1 MGSMGRFVLLRT
13 ALAVASIAAL
23 CAPLAAQTEAG
34 EDLSAAGLKVKQVPE
49 AVTSLPYSADI
60 EYSRAVA
67 PIEYRA
73 FDRMTEKDRLQAADA
88 EASIGEHVHYVGLEF
103 NQGKWSYQQVVCPVF
118 RNHIFLRF
126 TRNNGTGD
134 VSMFTASVPLDG
146 EGRVRIIP
154 IQMRGYSLWSPAPIN
169 ALTISAFNH
178 IRAEEHPDQAPDWL
192 ETGLCYAA
200 LAGGHPV
207 AAKLTEDTNSLKFP
221 AAVAAELTIPIHDG
235 EEVSF
240 TDVSA
245 SPRLMEWTM
254 IFNRKGKLMKAKHTP
269 VVLLKVSAVPP
280 AGALPT
286 KTVPRTIGELPDDA
300 GH

>member
-1 MGSMGRFVLLRT
+1 MGSMGRFFFLR
-13 ALAVASIAAL
+13 AVLAVASIAAL
-23 CAPLAAQTEAG
+23 CAPLAAQTDAG
-34 EDLSAAGLKVKQVPE
+34 EDLSAAGYKVKQVPE
-49 AVTSLPYSADI
+49 AVQPLPYSADI
-60 EYSRAVA
+60 EIATSVA
-67 PIEYRA
+67 PIEYRT

-88 EASIGEHVHYVGLEF
+88 EASIGEHVHYEALEF

-126 TRNNGTGD
+126 TRNNGAGD
-134 VSMFTASVPLDG
+134 VSMFTASVPTNG

-178 IRAEEHPDQAPDWL
+178 IRAEEQDQSPDWL

-207 AAKLTEDTNSLKFP
+207 AAKLTEDSNSLKFP

-245 SPRLMEWTM
+245 SPRMMEWTM

-269 VVLLKVSAVPP
+269 VGLLKVGAVPP
-280 AGALPT
+280 AGALPS
-286 KTVPRTIGELPDDA
+286 KPVPRTIGDVPDDA

>member
-1 MGSMGRFVLLRT
+1 MGCMGRFILVRTVLSI
-13 ALAVASIAAL
+13 ASAAAL
-23 CAPLAAQTEAG
+23 CAPLAAQTDAG
-34 EDLSAAGLKVKQVPE
+34 EDLSAAGFKVRQVPE
-49 AVTSLPYSADI
+49 AVTPAPYSADGEI
-60 EYSRAVA
+60 ATSVA
-67 PIEYRA
+67 PIEFRGY
-73 FDRMTEKDRLQAADA
+73 DRMTEKDRLQAADA

-126 TRNNGTGD
+126 TRNNGIGD

-146 EGRVRIIP
+146 EGRGRIIP

-178 IRAEEHPDQAPDWL
+178 IRAEESDQSSDWL

-221 AAVAAELTIPIHDG
+221 AAMPAELTIPIHDG

-245 SPRLMEWTM
+245 SPKLMEWTM

-269 VVLLKVSAVPP
+269 VGLLKVAAIPP
-280 AGALPT
+280 AGALPS
-286 KTVPRTIGELPDDA
+286 KPVPRTIGDVPDDA

>member
-1 MGSMGRFVLLRT
+1 MGSMGRFVILRT
-13 ALAVASIAAL
+13 VLAVASIAAL
-23 CAPLAAQTEAG
+23 CAPLPAQTDAG
-34 EDLSAAGLKVKQVPE
+34 GDLSAAGLKVKQVPE
-49 AVTSLPYSADI
+49 AVQPVPYSAD
-60 EYSRAVA
+60 SLTPSSVA

-73 FDRMTEKDRLQAADA
+73 LDRMTEKDRLQAADA

-126 TRNNGTGD
+126 TRNNGIGD

-146 EGRVRIIP
+146 EGRLRIIP

-178 IRAEEHPDQAPDWL
+178 IRAEEPDQSPDWL

-207 AAKLTEDTNSLKFP
+207 AAKLTEDPNSLKFP
-221 AAVAAELTIPIHDG
+221 AAMPAELVIPVHDG

-245 SPRLMEWTM
+245 SPKLMEWTM

-269 VVLLKVSAVPP
+269 VGMLKVTAVPP
-280 AGALPT
+280 LGALPST
-286 KTVPRTIGELPDDA
+286 TVPRTIGDVPDDT

>member
-49 AVTSLPYSADI
+49 AVQRVPFSADI
-60 EYSRAVA
+60 ENSRAVA
-67 PIEYRA
+67 PIEYRT

-134 VSMFTASVPLDG
+134 VSMFTASIPLDG

-245 SPRLMEWTM
+245 SPKLMEWTM

-269 VVLLKVSAVPP
+269 VGLLKVSAVPP

>member
-1 MGSMGRFVLLRT
+1 MGSMGRFGLFRAV
-13 ALAVASIAAL
+13 LAVASAAAL
-23 CAPLAAQTEAG
+23 CATLAAQTDAG

-49 AVTSLPYSADI
+49 AVQPVPYSSD
-60 EYSRAVA
+60 SLTPFPVA
-67 PIEYRA
+67 PIEYRSY
-73 FDRMTEKDRLQAADA
+73 DRMTEKDRLQAADA
-88 EASIGEHVHYVGLEF
+88 EASIGEHAHYVGLEF
-103 NQGKWSYQQVVCPVF
+103 NQGKWNYQQVVCPVF

-126 TRNNGTGD
+126 THNNGIGD
-134 VSMFTASVPLDG
+134 VSMFTASVPTNG

-178 IRAEEHPDQAPDWL
+178 IRAEESDQSRDWL
-192 ETGLCYAA
+192 QTGLCYAA

-207 AAKLTEDTNSLKFP
+207 AAKLNEDTNSLKFP
-221 AAVAAELTIPIHDG
+221 AAMPAELTIPVHDG

-245 SPRLMEWTM
+245 RPKLMEWTM

-269 VVLLKVSAVPP
+269 LGLLKVSAVPP
-280 AGALPT
+280 AEALPST
-286 KTVPRTIGELPDDA
+286 PVPRTIGDVPDDS

>member
-1 MGSMGRFVLLRT
+1 MGRIILFRVL
-13 ALAVASIAAL
+13 LAVASIAAL
-23 CAPLAAQTEAG
+23 CAPLAAQTDAD
-34 EDLSAAGLKVKQVPE
+34 EDLSATGLKVKQVPE
-49 AVTSLPYSADI
+49 AVTPRPYSADSEI
-60 EYSRAVA
+60 ATSVA
-67 PIEYRA
+67 PIEYRT

-118 RNHIFLRF
+118 GNHIFLRF
-126 TRNNGTGD
+126 TRNNGIGD
-134 VSMFTASVPLDG
+134 VSMFTASVPTNG

-178 IRAEEHPDQAPDWL
+178 IRAEESVQTPDWL

-207 AAKLTEDTNSLKFP
+207 AAKLTEDSNSLKFP
-221 AAVAAELTIPIHDG
+221 VAMPAELTIPVHDG

-240 TDVSA
+240 SDVSA
-245 SPRLMEWTM
+245 SPKLMEWTM
-254 IFNRKGKLMKAKHTP
+254 IFNRKGKLMRAKHTP
-269 VVLLKVSAVPP
+269 VGLLKVGAVPP

-286 KTVPRTIGELPDDA
+286 RAVPRSIGDVPDNN

>member
-1 MGSMGRFVLLRT
+1 MGSMGRFFLLR
-13 ALAVASIAAL
+13 AVLAVASIAAL
-23 CAPLAAQTEAG
+23 SAPMAAQTDAG

-49 AVTSLPYSADI
+49 TVPPVPFSADM

-88 EASIGEHVHYVGLEF
+88 EASIGEHVHYEALEF

-126 TRNNGTGD
+126 TRNNGAGD
-134 VSMFTASVPLDG
+134 VSMFTASVPTNG

-178 IRAEEHPDQAPDWL
+178 IRAEESDRSSDWL

-207 AAKLTEDTNSLKFP
+207 AAKLTEDSNSLKFP

-245 SPRLMEWTM
+245 SPKLMEWTM

-269 VVLLKVSAVPP
+269 VGLLKVSAVPP
-280 AGALPT
+280 LGVLPS
-286 KTVPRTIGELPDDA
+286 KAVPRTIGDLPDGV